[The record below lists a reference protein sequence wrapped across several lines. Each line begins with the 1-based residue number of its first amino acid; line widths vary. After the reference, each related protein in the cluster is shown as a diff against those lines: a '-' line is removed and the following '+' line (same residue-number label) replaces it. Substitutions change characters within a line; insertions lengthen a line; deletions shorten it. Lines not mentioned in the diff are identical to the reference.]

1 MAASCQSINHPS
13 SGNEPTRPFKSLGQ
27 MALIALLDYK
37 IHHHIPRSKRRVL
50 RGTCPPSGLMA
61 QGTRP
66 PRDMSTKWT
75 LGPRHIHLS
84 SHSPRRMSSEARIYQ
99 AMGSPPKS
107 HPVKGF
113 VPFGMHPPR

>member
-1 MAASCQSINHPS
+1 
-13 SGNEPTRPFKSLGQ
+13 

-75 LGPRHIHLS
+75 LGPRYA
-84 SHSPRRMSSEARIYQ
+84 SSERHVHQVDSWSKAH
-99 AMGSPPKS
+99 PPKLPFPKTHVIRGTHLPS
-107 HPVKGF
+107 NGFASQVSSSKGIR
-113 VPFGMHPPR
+113 PLWDASTEIM